1 MKTRRREAVILWLVL
16 AFLVWNVVFDRIL
29 VLAGRRYSY
38 AAALA
43 AGQAEGYVRIDDWMR
58 PAVAHGVRVASL
70 AGLSVAIVGLGAIAI
85 ASRFDQRRTRPSTTD
100 RRPTTD

>member
-1 MKTRRREAVILWLVL
+1 MKTRRRVAVILWLVL

-38 AAALA
+38 AAAVA
-43 AGQAEGYVRIDDWMR
+43 ARQPDAYVRIDDWMR

-70 AGLSVAIVGLGAIAI
+70 AGVSVAIIGLAAIAV
-85 ASRFDQRRTRPSTTD
+85 ASRFDQRRTR
-100 RRPTTD
+100 RPTMDA

>member
-1 MKTRRREAVILWLVL
+1 VKSRRRVAVVLWLVL

-38 AAALA
+38 AAAVA
-43 AGQAEGYVRIDDWMR
+43 ARQADAYVRIDDWMR

-70 AGLSVAIVGLGAIAI
+70 AGLAVAVVGLAAIAV
-85 ASRFDQRRTRPSTTD
+85 ASRFDQRRTR
-100 RRPTTD
+100 RPTTDS